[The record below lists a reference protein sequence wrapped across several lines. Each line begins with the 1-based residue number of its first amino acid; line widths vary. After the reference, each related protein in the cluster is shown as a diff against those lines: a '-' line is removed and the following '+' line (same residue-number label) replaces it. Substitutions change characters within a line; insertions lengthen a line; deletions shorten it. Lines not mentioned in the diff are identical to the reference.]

1 MAKPASFSPSLTLQS
16 LLWRM
21 WELAW
26 VTPKVLPSSD
36 CSNGKNG

>member
-1 MAKPASFSPSLTLQS
+1 MAKPASFSQPHPPI

-26 VTPKVLPSSD
+26 VTPLGPS
-36 CSNGKNG
+36 KF